1 METVLESKEGLSL
14 SENLD
19 SDDKLQLHR
28 CVEEVDNLQVTTT
41 EDIQVQSST
50 KGALKTSKLKTSSLA
65 PTYVLSA

>member
-1 METVLESKEGLSL
+1 MLESKEGLSL